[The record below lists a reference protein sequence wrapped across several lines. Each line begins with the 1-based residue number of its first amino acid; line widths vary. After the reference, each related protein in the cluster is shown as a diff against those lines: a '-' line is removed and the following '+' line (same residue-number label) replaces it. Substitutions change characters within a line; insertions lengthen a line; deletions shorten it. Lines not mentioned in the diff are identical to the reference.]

1 MGKLSSE
8 INSFYSMNLI
18 ITNDQNLDKA
28 KDELVVVI
36 DVLRAFTTACYAMSN
51 NPKDYIVVSDINLAH
66 KLKKE
71 NPNYILIG
79 ERHGFKIPGFDYG
92 NSPEEIKNVNF
103 SNKTIVHTTTL
114 GTKGIISA
122 LKHTREIITGSFV
135 NAKAII
141 NYIKKEKPNVVY
153 LFSTYGLSDGNEDL
167 MFAEYIKGYFENK
180 PLDINLIKK
189 NLMAHESGIRYLVN
203 PRTEYSKRDFLLAL
217 ELDKFNFVLKAY
229 LDKDKLIHLIKI

>member
-1 MGKLSSE
+1 MT
-8 INSFYSMNLI
+8 FI

-36 DVLRAFTTACYAMSN
+36 DVLRAFTTACFAMN
-51 NPKDYIVVSDINLAH
+51 NNTRDYIIVSNIDSAR

-92 NSPEEIKNVNF
+92 NSPEEIKNVDF

-114 GTKGIISA
+114 GTKGIINA
-122 LKHTREIITGSFV
+122 LKHTKEIITGSFV
-135 NAKAII
+135 NARAVI
-141 NYIKKEKPNVVY
+141 NYIKKENPNVVY
-153 LFSTYGLSDGNEDL
+153 LFSTYGLFDGNEDL

-189 NLMAHESGIRYLVN
+189 NLMTHESGIRYLVN
-203 PRTEYSKRDFLLAL
+203 PRTEYSKRDFYLAL
-217 ELDKFNFVLKAY
+217 ELDKFNFVIKAH
-229 LDKDKLIHLIKI
+229 LDKDRVIHLKRINL